1 LSRRSIRKR
10 YTGKGNRPRA
20 GNCDDNR
27 RILKPPATQLFRAA
41 CHPMSRSFQ
50 TLIFALLLA
59 VCAAPVARAANAA
72 LAPNQ
77 DQSPDQ
83 NNNQHNDQSQKPSP
97 KDKGIDPRSNPPPP
111 TPPAEPEPP
120 KPPDDPGKIAYLA
133 QKDIEV
139 GTFYL
144 HKGDTDAAID
154 RFRHATETRP
164 TLSRPWELLGEA
176 YEKQNAKEEALKSYQ
191 QYLKIQPGAADAKK
205 VQKKIAKLQ
214 SDLK

>member
-1 LSRRSIRKR
+1 VLAVVAQ
-10 YTGKGNRPRA
+10 P
-20 GNCDDNR
+20 
-27 RILKPPATQLFRAA
+27 
-41 CHPMSRSFQ
+41 
-50 TLIFALLLA
+50 LLA
-59 VCAAPVARAANAA
+59 VGPQ
-72 LAPNQ
+72 NQ
-77 DQSPDQ
+77 DQNQHQDQ
-83 NNNQHNDQSQKPSP
+83 NQDQSQKPTH
-97 KDKGIDPRSNPPPP
+97 KDQGIDPRSNPPPP
-111 TPPAEPEPP
+111 SQPAPPEPTTP

-176 YEKQNAKEEALKSYQ
+176 YEKQNNKEDALKSYQ
-191 QYLKIQPGAADAKK
+191 QYLKVQPGAADAKK

-214 SDLK
+214 SDAK